1 MRRAVFL
8 GSLVCTVLVTSVG
21 AVFAGDEPPKMQF
34 NDVRE
39 IAPGVFFR
47 YSSISATDK
56 KVEFGGS
63 NNIWIVFEDYV
74 AVYDA
79 NFPKEAGDVIAA
91 IRKTTD
97 KPIRYVLDSH
107 HHGDHA
113 YGNAVF
119 AKEGATIISQ
129 VNCANWL
136 RTKGFDEFRDAGR
149 GPTGRKDIADSSLAV
164 PSMVFD
170 DKLVL
175 DDGKQRVEFLFNG
188 HAHTPGDAM
197 AYLPR
202 HKILCTGDACT
213 NGPYNYTGHADT
225 ASWIRVLDRLQQL
238 DVKLVCPGHG
248 PLATRAVLEKQKRYF
263 IELRKQVKAGIK
275 AGKSVD
281 DIIPSIDMPWHK
293 EWTGIEARERVEN
306 IRHVYD
312 ELTGRMMPW
321 DLVEDFGIYEG
332 PSPTKKDPGWA
343 KPQRIV
349 VPNLMPAR
357 LAELKA
363 IAPEVFF
370 VPVPSAT
377 EAAKEAADADAVL
390 GFCSPEI
397 VEAGKKLRWIQIGHA
412 GVENDLFPD
421 LIKSNIVLTNTQKMY
436 GPTVADQAMGLL
448 LVLTRGIV
456 TGAAGPDA
464 QAGRNW
470 KELQTRVKLTE
481 LHGKTMLVVGLGGI
495 GTQISRRANAFGM
508 KVMALDPNDKI
519 VRPSFVF
526 SIAPP
531 SRLMDLLPRADVV
544 VLACPLTAE
553 TRGMIGTSQFQAMKR
568 SAYFINAARGGIVK
582 TADLVAALQK
592 KQIAGAGMDV
602 IDPEPLPPDHVLWT
616 MPNVAISPHIGAQS
630 AGARDRLWRLYRE
643 NVRRFVAGE
652 PLVCVVNKEKG
663 F

>member
-1 MRRAVFL
+1 MIFTLLAALVGPAV
-8 GSLVCTVLVTSVG
+8 
-21 AVFAGDEPPKMQF
+21 AADEPPKMQF

-56 KVEFGGS
+56 TVEFGGS

-74 AVYDA
+74 VVYDA
-79 NFPKEAGDVIAA
+79 NFPKEAGDVVAA

-119 AKEGATIISQ
+119 AKAGATIVAQ
-129 VNCANWL
+129 ANCAHWL
-136 RTKGFDEFRDAGR
+136 RTKGGQEFLEAGR
-149 GPTGRKDIADSSLAV
+149 GPTGRKDIAASYLKV
-164 PSMVFD
+164 PSLVFD
-170 DKLVL
+170 DRLVL
-175 DDGKQRVEFLFNG
+175 DDGKQRVELLFLG
-188 HAHTPGDAM
+188 HAHTGGDAFLYM
-197 AYLPR
+197 PK
-202 HKILCTGDACT
+202 HKILCTGDACA
-213 NGPYNYTGHADT
+213 NGAYNYTGHSDT
-225 ASWIRVLDRLQQL
+225 ASWIRVLDRAQQL
-238 DVKLVCPGHG
+238 DVKMVCPGHG
-248 PLATRAVLEKQKRYF
+248 PLTTREVLKKQQRYF
-263 IELRKQVKAGIK
+263 IELRQQVKAGIA

-281 DIIPSIDMPWHK
+281 DIVKSIDMPWHK
-293 EWTGIEARERVEN
+293 EWTGIEARERLEN
-306 IRHVYD
+306 IRYVYD
-312 ELTGRMMPW
+312 ELTGRVMPW
-321 DLVEDFGIYEG
+321 DLVEEFGIYEG
-332 PSPTKKDPGWA
+332 PSPTKKDSGWT
-343 KPQRIV
+343 KPARIV
-349 VPNLMPAR
+349 VPDLMPAR

-370 VPVPSAT
+370 VPVRSAT

-397 VEAGKKLRWIQIGHA
+397 VQAGSKLRWIQVAHA
-412 GVENDLFPD
+412 GVENDLSAA

-436 GPTVADQAMGLL
+436 GPTVADQAMALL
-448 LVLTRGIV
+448 LGLTRGTAKGFV
-456 TGAAGPDA
+456 GFNKASPADWNEMRKA
-464 QAGRNW
+464 
-470 KELQTRVKLTE
+470 VKLEE

-495 GTQISRRANAFGM
+495 GTQISRRAHAFGM
-508 KVMALDPNDKI
+508 KVMAVDPNEKI

-526 SIAPP
+526 SVAPP
-531 SRLMDLLPRADVV
+531 SRLLELLPRADVV

-553 TRGMIGTSQFQAMKR
+553 TRGLMGASQFVAMKP
-568 SAYFINAARGGIVK
+568 SACFINVARGGIVK

-592 KQIAGAGMDV
+592 KQIAAAGMDV
-602 IDPEPLPPDHVLWT
+602 IDLEPLPPGHILWT
-616 MPNVAISPHIGAQS
+616 LPNVIISPHVGAQA